1 MAVFTRSFHH
11 FQTHPR
17 IMIGAFPKAGLIV
30 YKVWT
35 CVFVASPEPFALF
48 VVYNMLARVLPTVAR
63 DAESCGVAEVLIQV
77 DMTNNTL
84 AHHPPLALG
93 VHFAHVGPSFVH
105 HRAIRLQTLVGRF
118 GNGFDGMLNPL

>member
-1 MAVFTRSFHH
+1 
-11 FQTHPR
+11 
-17 IMIGAFPKAGLIV
+17 MIGAFPKTGLIV
-30 YKVWT
+30 YKVWA

-48 VVYNMLARVLPTVAR
+48 VVYDMLACVMPTAAR
-63 DAESCGVAEVLIQV
+63 NVEGSGVAEVLIQV

-93 VHFAHVGPSFVH
+93 VHFARVGPSFVH
-105 HRAIRLQTLVGRF
+105 HRTIRLQALVGRF